1 MNLKKLLLDP
11 KTVLAAVVG
20 GFLIGL
26 FASPI
31 GLALFPVG
39 SLYIA
44 FLSMCLLPILITAII
59 NGIAG
64 LLRDRNTRPIF
75 KNMAVLY
82 AAGLII
88 PCVIGMGSALLLQ
101 PGSHLSPNA
110 QESIGALITAAPP
123 EAKADGGILDFL
135 LQVIP
140 TNVFEALSSNDV
152 MAIVFL
158 SVSIGLALGTIQTHE
173 ANQALGLVRAIYD
186 VFMQLYRWGI
196 LILAPGLLL
205 FIAGVV
211 AEIDAQT
218 LLALTKFVVD
228 FYIGG
233 AILMLTLMLLF
244 WRAVRGPLLPTLARL
259 SNPNM
264 LAFMTNNP
272 IVALPAT
279 LDMLEQDYGVDRR
292 VPDLVIPF
300 GIFANQHGAV
310 FLLSFLTLY
319 LAQIYVIDLALQDYA
334 VIAIGS
340 IIAGATAV
348 GGGPVLIPTVAPILG
363 VVGIPTSMALV
374 VLSTTDNLIG
384 PVRTV
389 TSLQANI
396 TLTVMAARRG
406 KEKPAAPADPEHS
419 QSHSPTQEN
428 AV

>member
-1 MNLKKLLLDP
+1 MNIKKLLLDP
-11 KTVLAAVVG
+11 TTVLAAVVG

-26 FASPI
+26 LAPRVGIAVFPI
-31 GLALFPVG
+31 G

-64 LLRDRNTRPIF
+64 LLRDVNTRPIF
-75 KNMAVLY
+75 KNMALLY
-82 AAGLII
+82 AVGLLI

-101 PGSHLSPNA
+101 PGSNLGSGA

-123 EAKADGGILDFL
+123 EAKADGGILGFL
-135 LQVIP
+135 LQVVP

-158 SVSIGLALGTIQTHE
+158 SVSIGLAIGTINTRE
-173 ANQALGLVRAIYD
+173 TDQALGLVKAIYD

-196 LILAPGLLL
+196 IILAPGLLL

-211 AEIDAQT
+211 AQIDVET
-218 LLALTKFVVD
+218 LIALTKFVVD

-233 AILMLTLMLLF
+233 AILMLILVLLF
-244 WRAVRGPLLPTLARL
+244 WRAVRGPLLPTLAKL

-279 LDMLEQDYGVDRR
+279 LDMLEENYGVDRR
-292 VPDLVIPF
+292 VPDMVIPF

-310 FLLSFLTLY
+310 FLLSFLTMY
-319 LAQIYVIDLALQDYA
+319 LAQIYVIDLALHDYA

-363 VVGIPTSMALV
+363 AVGIPTSMALV

-384 PVRTV
+384 PARTV

-406 KEKPAAPADPEHS
+406 KEKPEAAADPAHAE
-419 QSHSPTQEN
+419 ED
-428 AV
+428 AA

>member
-1 MNLKKLLLDP
+1 MTFKQIFLDP

-26 FASPI
+26 YAPDI
-31 GLALFPVG
+31 GLALFPIG

-64 LLRDRNTRPIF
+64 LLRDLNTRPIF
-75 KNMAVLY
+75 KGMAVLY

-88 PCVIGMGSALLLQ
+88 PCVIGMGAALLLA
-101 PGSHLSPNA
+101 PGSHLSPDA

-123 EAKADGGILDFL
+123 EPKGEGGILDFL

-140 TNVFEALSSNDV
+140 TNVFEALSRNDV
-152 MAIVFL
+152 MAIVFM
-158 SVSIGLALGTIQTHE
+158 SVCLGLAAGTIRTRE
-173 ANQALGLVRAIYD
+173 TDQALGLIRAVYD

-196 LILAPGLLL
+196 VILAPGLLL
-205 FIAGVV
+205 FISGVV
-211 AEIDAQT
+211 AQIDAET

-233 AILMLTLMLLF
+233 AVLMLILMVLF

-272 IVALPAT
+272 IVALPVT
-279 LDMLEQDYGVDRR
+279 LDMLEKDYGVDRR
-292 VPDLVIPF
+292 VPDMVIPF

-319 LAQIYVIDLALQDYA
+319 LAQIYVIDLNLQDYA
-334 VIAIGS
+334 VIAVGS

-363 VVGIPTSMALV
+363 AVGIPTSMALV

-396 TLTVMAARRG
+396 TLTAMSARRG
-406 KEKPAAPADPEHS
+406 KEKPAGPADPAHG
-419 QSHSPTQEN
+419 QE
-428 AV
+428 AGV

>member
-1 MNLKKLLLDP
+1 DQIL
-11 KTVLAAVVG
+11 
-20 GFLIGL
+20 
-26 FASPI
+26 
-31 GLALFPVG
+31 
-39 SLYIA
+39 SLV
-44 FLSMCLLPILITAII
+44 
-59 NGIAG
+59 
-64 LLRDRNTRPIF
+64 
-75 KNMAVLY
+75 K
-82 AAGLII
+82 
-88 PCVIGMGSALLLQ
+88 
-101 PGSHLSPNA
+101 
-110 QESIGALITAAPP
+110 
-123 EAKADGGILDFL
+123 
-135 LQVIP
+135 
-140 TNVFEALSSNDV
+140 
-152 MAIVFL
+152 
-158 SVSIGLALGTIQTHE
+158 
-173 ANQALGLVRAIYD
+173 AIYD

-196 LILAPGLLL
+196 VILAPGLLL

-211 AEIDAQT
+211 AQIDAET
-218 LLALTKFVVD
+218 LLALTKFVID

-233 AILMLTLMLLF
+233 AILMVILMLLF
-244 WRAVRGPLLPTLARL
+244 WRAVRGPLLPTLGRL

-310 FLLSFLTLY
+310 FLLSFLTMY

-334 VIAIGS
+334 IIAIGS

-348 GGGPVLIPTVAPILG
+348 GGGPVLIPTVAPLLG

-384 PVRTV
+384 PVRTA

-406 KEKPAAPADPEHS
+406 KEKPEAPAAPVHF
-419 QSHSPTQEN
+419 QEN
-428 AV
+428 HI

>member
-1 MNLKKLLLDP
+1 MNLKQILLDP
-11 KTVLAAVVG
+11 KTVLAAVVC

-26 FASPI
+26 YASDI
-31 GLALFPVG
+31 GLALFPIG

-64 LLRDRNTRPIF
+64 LLRDVNTRPIF
-75 KNMAVLY
+75 KGMAALY
-82 AAGLII
+82 AVGLII
-88 PCVIGMGSALLLQ
+88 PCVIGMGSALLLA
-101 PGSHLSPNA
+101 PGSNLSPEA
-110 QESIGALITAAPP
+110 QKSIGALITAAPP
-123 EAKADGGILDFL
+123 EPKSDGGILDFL

-140 TNVFEALSSNDV
+140 TNVFEALSANDV

-158 SVSIGLALGTIQTHE
+158 SVSIGLAIGTIHTRE
-173 ANQALGLVRAIYD
+173 TDQAMGLVKAIYD

-196 LILAPGLLL
+196 IILAPGLLL
-205 FIAGVV
+205 FISGVV
-211 AEIDAQT
+211 AQIDAET
-218 LLALTKFVVD
+218 LLALTKFVID

-233 AILMLTLMLLF
+233 AVLMLILMFLF
-244 WRAVRGPLLPTLARL
+244 WRAVRGPLLPTVAKL

-319 LAQIYVIDLALQDYA
+319 LAQIYVIDLSMQDYA
-334 VIAIGS
+334 IIAIGS
-340 IIAGATAV
+340 MIAGATAV

-406 KEKPAAPADPEHS
+406 KEKPEAPADPAH
-419 QSHSPTQEN
+419 TQEAN
-428 AV
+428 A

>member
-1 MNLKKLLLDP
+1 MNLKKVLLDP
-11 KTVLAAVVG
+11 KTVLAAVLG

-26 FASPI
+26 FAKPL
-31 GLALFPVG
+31 GLALFPLG

-64 LLRDRNTRPIF
+64 LLRDVNTRPIF
-75 KNMAVLY
+75 KNMALLY
-82 AAGLII
+82 AVGLII

-101 PGSHLSPNA
+101 PGSNLGPEA
-110 QESIGALITAAPP
+110 QESIGALITQAPP
-123 EAKADGGILDFL
+123 EAKADGGVLGFL

-158 SVSIGLALGTIQTHE
+158 SVSLGLAIGVIDTRETE
-173 ANQALGLVRAIYD
+173 QALGLVKAIYD

-196 LILAPGLLL
+196 VILAPGLLF

-211 AEIDAQT
+211 AEIDAET

-233 AILMLTLMLLF
+233 LILMAVLMFLF
-244 WRAVRGPLLPTLARL
+244 WRAVRGPLLPTLGKL

-279 LDMLEQDYGVDRR
+279 LDMLEQNYGVDRR
-292 VPDLVIPF
+292 VPDMIIPF

-310 FLLSFLTLY
+310 FLLSFLTMY
-319 LAQIYVIDLALQDYA
+319 LAQIYVIDLALQDYV
-334 VIAIGS
+334 VIAVGS

-363 VVGIPTSMALV
+363 AVGIPTSMALV

-406 KEKPAAPADPEHS
+406 KEKPELPADPNRAGEG
-419 QSHSPTQEN
+419 
-428 AV
+428 AA